1 MKNPIGMGAALLLCL
16 ALAAPAR
23 ATLEADQIVGSSTGL
38 TTFNAGP
45 ETITFDF
52 DPEFVGTLDIDGA
65 NPVNYDLSFFFS
77 DDFLTI
83 FIEHDLSGSTQFMT
97 NFTVT
102 FSDLDYVG
110 FPTYVLTDVSS
121 AYDTLGGGAGLSVSF
136 TDDSFELT
144 FTNFEVTESRELGLD
159 LVFEEDDPSTPV
171 PEPASITL
179 LAMGAAGMAL
189 KRKFF

>member
-23 ATLEADQIVGSSTGL
+23 ATLEADQIVGTSTGL

-65 NPVNYDLSFFFS
+65 NPVNYDLSFFFT

-171 PEPASITL
+171 PEPASLTL
-179 LAMGAAGMAL
+179 LAMGAAGLAL
-189 KRKFF
+189 KRKFS

>member
-1 MKNPIGMGAALLLCL
+1 MKNHIRMGAALLLCL

-52 DPEFVGTLDIDGA
+52 DPEYVGTLDIAGSD
-65 NPVNYDLSFFFS
+65 PVEFDLSFFFS
-77 DDFLTI
+77 DDFLTV
-83 FIEHDLSGSTQFMT
+83 FIEHNLSGSTQYMT
-97 NFTVT
+97 DFTVT

-110 FPTYVLTDVSS
+110 FPTYVLADVTS

-136 TDDSFELT
+136 TDDSFELS

-159 LVFEEDDPSTPV
+159 LVFEEDDPVTPI
-171 PEPASITL
+171 PEPASLTL
-179 LAMGAAGMAL
+179 LALGAAGLAL

>member
-52 DPEFVGTLDIDGA
+52 DPEFVGTLDIAGSA
-65 NPVNYDLSFFFS
+65 PVNFDLSFFFS
-77 DDFLTI
+77 DDFLTV
-83 FIEHDLSGSTQFMT
+83 FIEHNLSGSTQFMT
-97 NFTVT
+97 DFTVT

-110 FPTYVLTDVSS
+110 FPTYVLSDVTS

-159 LVFEEDDPSTPV
+159 LVFEEDDPVTPV
-171 PEPASITL
+171 PEPASLTL
-179 LAMGAAGMAL
+179 LALGAAGLAL

>member
-1 MKNPIGMGAALLLCL
+1 LKNHIGMGAALLLCL
-16 ALAAPAR
+16 ALATPAR

-38 TTFNAGP
+38 TTFSAGP

-52 DPEFVGTLDIDGA
+52 VPEFTGTLDIDGA
-65 NPVNYDLSFFFS
+65 NPVNYDLSFFFT

-136 TDDSFELT
+136 TDDSFELS
-144 FTNFEVTESRELGLD
+144 FTNFEIPESRELGLD
-159 LVFEEDDPSTPV
+159 LVFEEGDPSTPV
-171 PEPASITL
+171 SEPASLTL
-179 LAMGAAGMAL
+179 LAMGAAGLAL
-189 KRKFF
+189 KRKFS

>member
-1 MKNPIGMGAALLLCL
+1 MGAALLLCL

-23 ATLEADQIVGSSTGL
+23 ATLEADQVVGSSTGL

-52 DPEFVGTLDIDGA
+52 DPEFVGTLDIAGSA
-65 NPVNYDLSFFFS
+65 PVNFDLSFFFA
-77 DDFLTI
+77 DDFLTV

-97 NFTVT
+97 DFTVT

-110 FPTYVLTDVSS
+110 FPTYVLSDVTS

-159 LVFEEDDPSTPV
+159 LVFEEDDPVTPV
-171 PEPASITL
+171 PEPASLTL
-179 LAMGAAGMAL
+179 LALGAAGLAL
-189 KRKFF
+189 KRKYF

>member
-1 MKNPIGMGAALLLCL
+1 MKNHIGMGAALLLCL

-52 DPEFVGTLDIDGA
+52 DPEFTGTLDIDGA
-65 NPVNYDLSFFFS
+65 NPVNYDLSFFFT

-136 TDDSFELT
+136 TDDSFELS
-144 FTNFEVTESRELGLD
+144 FTNFEIPESRELGLD
-159 LVFEEDDPSTPV
+159 LVFEEGDPSTPV
-171 PEPASITL
+171 SEPASLTL
-179 LAMGAAGMAL
+179 LAMGAAGLAL
-189 KRKFF
+189 KRKFS

>member
-171 PEPASITL
+171 PEPASLTL
-179 LAMGAAGMAL
+179 LALGAAGLVL

>member
-23 ATLEADQIVGSSTGL
+23 ATLEADQIIGSSTGL

-52 DPEFVGTLDIDGA
+52 DPEYVGTLEIAGSD
-65 NPVNYDLSFFFS
+65 PVEFDLSFFFS
-77 DDFLTI
+77 DDFLTV
-83 FIEHDLSGSTQFMT
+83 FIEHNLSGSTQYMT
-97 NFTVT
+97 DFTVT

-110 FPTYVLTDVSS
+110 FPTYVLADVTS
-121 AYDTLGGGAGLSVSF
+121 AYDTLGGGTGLSVSF
-136 TDDSFELT
+136 TDDSFELS

-159 LVFEEDDPSTPV
+159 LVFEEDDPVTPV
-171 PEPASITL
+171 PEPATLTL
-179 LAMGAAGMAL
+179 LALGATGLAL

>member
-1 MKNPIGMGAALLLCL
+1 MGAALLLCL

-23 ATLEADQIVGSSTGL
+23 ATLEADQIIGSSTGL

-52 DPEFVGTLDIDGA
+52 DPEYVGTLEIAGSD
-65 NPVNYDLSFFFS
+65 PVEFDLSFFFS
-77 DDFLTI
+77 DDFLTV
-83 FIEHDLSGSTQFMT
+83 FIEHNLSGSTQYMT
-97 NFTVT
+97 DFTVT

-110 FPTYVLTDVSS
+110 FPTYVLADVTS
-121 AYDTLGGGAGLSVSF
+121 AYDTLGGGTGLSVSF
-136 TDDSFELT
+136 TDDSFELS

-159 LVFEEDDPSTPV
+159 LVFEEDDPVTPV
-171 PEPASITL
+171 PEPATLTL
-179 LAMGAAGMAL
+179 LALGATGLAL

>member
-1 MKNPIGMGAALLLCL
+1 MKNHIGMGAALLLCL
-16 ALAAPAR
+16 ALATPAR

-38 TTFNAGP
+38 TTFSAGP

-52 DPEFVGTLDIDGA
+52 DPEFTGTLDIDGA

-121 AYDTLGGGAGLSVSF
+121 AYDTLGGGAGLSVNF

-144 FTNFEVTESRELGLD
+144 FTNFEVTESREIGLE
-159 LVFEEDDPSTPV
+159 LVFEEGDPSTPV
-171 PEPASITL
+171 PEPTSLTL
-179 LAMGAAGMAL
+179 LAMGAAGLAL
-189 KRKFF
+189 KRKFS